1 MSLLPHPSTKME
13 SQTKLWPIRSS
24 PVHSLGS
31 GGGGRGGGGSSVA
44 AAAAALAA
52 AASLVMDLV
61 IRPFRRPW
69 LLAVFRPRGV
79 ACSLSSVSSAVPSV
93 LSFSLVFSLETVAK
107 EHFVWFKSIHTPK
120 RLKLWEFFKQKLN
133 KPSPPKNSQLP
144 GITTWASHQ
153 HKLNLPAYMP
163 ALLPCFLLPWA
174 PTACC
179 RQNQHPHHHPVY
191 RPDRACSSLP
201 HSSLPVSEPSISLTF
216 LPPPVFLSPLC
227 MSRAPAAQPQ
237 PFTPAPHLSVHPKL
251 LTEPHSRERAVAGN
265 HFSNANPTYSQTEPH
280 CSLSEVH
287 IELSLRLYISTPTSS
302 YFSPE
307 ASDVPV

>member
-1 MSLLPHPSTKME
+1 MSLLRHPSTE
-13 SQTKLWPIRSS
+13 TEPQTKLWPIRSS
-24 PVHSLGS
+24 PVHSPGS

-120 RLKLWEFFKQKLN
+120 RLKLSKFFRQKLN
-133 KPSPPKNSQLP
+133 KLPPSPPNSQLP

-153 HKLNLPAYMP
+153 HKLNSPKDMPTLP
-163 ALLPCFLLPWA
+163 PCFLLP
-174 PTACC
+174 
-179 RQNQHPHHHPVY
+179 
-191 RPDRACSSLP
+191 RPQLP
-201 HSSLPVSEPSISLTF
+201 AVDKTSTLTITQF
-216 LPPPVFLSPLC
+216 TDLI
-227 MSRAPAAQPQ
+227 APAA
-237 PFTPAPHLSVHPKL
+237 LSHTRYSP
-251 LTEPHSRERAVAGN
+251 S
-265 HFSNANPTYSQTEPH
+265 ANLPSH
-280 CSLSEVH
+280 
-287 IELSLRLYISTPTSS
+287 
-302 YFSPE
+302 
-307 ASDVPV
+307 